1 MQNNMEKKFKLL
13 KIINDN
19 KDSLV
24 YFSSPAERTIISLF
38 EHISS
43 SPEDINFITAGELN
57 KFFAKNTSS
66 TKFVPV
72 LRYADSEE
80 VFDAILDL
88 YDLRAYT
95 AIMNNQDFDQLVQ
108 EGCIADV
115 AKLFAEIEDIRALNR
130 VKAIVASAVMDKYFN
145 KAIDITTLIEW
156 QRLLPEYKFVDT
168 DVRRYL

>member
-1 MQNNMEKKFKLL
+1 MKNNMEQKFKLL

-19 KDSLV
+19 RDSLV
-24 YFSSPAERTIISLF
+24 YFSSPDERTIISLF

-43 SPEDINFITAGELN
+43 SPEDIDFITAGELN

-80 VFDAILDL
+80 VLNAILDL

-95 AIMNNQDFDQLVQ
+95 AIMNDKDFCQLV
-108 EGCIADV
+108 EDGCVADV
-115 AKLFAEIEDIRALNR
+115 AKLFDEITDIRALNR
-130 VKAIVASAVMDKYFN
+130 VKAIVASAVMHKYFE
-145 KAIDITTLIEW
+145 KTIDISTLIEW
-156 QRLLPEYKFVDT
+156 QRLLPEYSFIDT
-168 DVRRYL
+168 DARKYL